1 MNKAIVCGRITSEP
15 DIRMT
20 STGKKVCKFTL
31 AVDDGKNADGSRRT
45 QFIDCDAWNQSA
57 EFLERYVKKGNRI
70 LVEGRLN
77 KTSYEKDGQ
86 KHYPT
91 TVVCD
96 RVEFAD
102 GANQPQNEQT
112 SVVKQ
117 NAPKTAQNQYY
128 QAQPYQPSPEVEM
141 AAQYGL
147 DISADD
153 LPF

>member
-1 MNKAIVCGRITSEP
+1 MNKAILCGRTTA
-15 DIRMT
+15 DINIQMT
-20 STGKKVCKFTL
+20 ATGKKVCRFTL
-31 AVDDGKNADGSRRT
+31 AIDDGKNADGSRRT
-45 QFIDCDAWNQSA
+45 QFIDCEAWNQSA
-57 EFLERYVKKGNRI
+57 EFLERYVKKGVRI

-91 TVVCD
+91 NVVCD

-117 NAPKTAQNQYY
+117 NAPRTAQNQPVNDW
-128 QAQPYQPSPEVEM
+128 QNI
-141 AAQYGL
+141 
-147 DISADD
+147 DIDFESD

>member
-45 QFIDCDAWNQSA
+45 QFIDCEAWNQSA
-57 EFLERYVKKGNRI
+57 EFMERYVKKGIRI

-91 TVVCD
+91 NVVCD
-96 RVEFAD
+96 RIEFAD
-102 GANQPQNEQT
+102 GANQPQNEYS
-112 SVVKQ
+112 SVPTQ
-117 NAPKTAQNQYY
+117 NAPKTAQK
-128 QAQPYQPSPEVEM
+128 QPTDNFGIPS
-141 AAQYGL
+141 Y
-147 DISADD
+147 DIDMGSD

>member
-1 MNKAIVCGRITSEP
+1 MNKAILCGRTTADTKIQ
-15 DIRMT
+15 MT
-20 STGKKVCKFTL
+20 TTGKKVCRFTL

-45 QFIDCDAWNQSA
+45 QFIDCEAWNQSA
-57 EFLERYVKKGNRI
+57 DFLERFVKKGNRI

-77 KTSYEKDGQ
+77 KTMYEKDGQ

-102 GANQPQNEQT
+102 GMNQPQNGATSIPVQT
-112 SVVKQ
+112 
-117 NAPKTAQNQYY
+117 APKTAQNQPSVAFPFT
-128 QAQPYQPSPEVEM
+128 AQEVEM
-141 AAQYGL
+141 MSKGI
-147 DISADD
+147 DPDD

>member
-1 MNKAIVCGRITSEP
+1 MNKAILCGRTTADI

-20 STGKKVCKFTL
+20 TTGKKVCKFTL
-31 AVDDGKNADGSRRT
+31 AIDDGKNADGSRRT
-45 QFIDCDAWNQSA
+45 QFIDCEAWNQSA
-57 EFLERYVKKGNRI
+57 DFLERFVKKGNRI

-77 KTSYEKDGQ
+77 KTTYEKDGQ

-102 GANQPQNEQT
+102 GANQPQGGSSITATTGYPKAEQKEPT
-112 SVVKQ
+112 D
-117 NAPKTAQNQYY
+117 NFGIPD
-128 QAQPYQPSPEVEM
+128 
-141 AAQYGL
+141 YG
-147 DISADD
+147 INGDD

>member
-20 STGKKVCKFTL
+20 STGKKVCKFSL

-45 QFIDCDAWNQSA
+45 QFIDCEAWNQSA
-57 EFLERYVKKGNRI
+57 DFLERFVKKGNRT

-77 KTSYEKDGQ
+77 KTSYERDGQ

-102 GANQPQNEQT
+102 GVNPTQGGTSASATTGYPKAEQNEPT
-112 SVVKQ
+112 NNWS
-117 NAPKTAQNQYY
+117 N
-128 QAQPYQPSPEVEM
+128 
-141 AAQYGL
+141 GI
-147 DISADD
+147 DINPDD

>member
-1 MNKAIVCGRITSEP
+1 MNKAIICGRITSEP

-20 STGKKVCKFTL
+20 STGKKVCKFSL

-102 GANQPQNEQT
+102 GMNQPQNEQT

-117 NAPKTAQNQYY
+117 TAPRTAQNQY
-128 QAQPYQPSPEVEM
+128 YQPSPEVEM